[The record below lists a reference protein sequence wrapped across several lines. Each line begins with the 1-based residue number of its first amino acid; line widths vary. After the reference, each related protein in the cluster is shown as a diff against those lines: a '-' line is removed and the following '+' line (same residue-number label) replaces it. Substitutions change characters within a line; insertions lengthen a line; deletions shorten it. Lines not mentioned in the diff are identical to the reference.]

1 MGNECPMSVRSPFYL
16 LRMEHRIEGE
26 ERDRT
31 EWEGE
36 GGRGTCCGVRPSD
49 RARGIADC
57 VNVAENKLGH
67 GAAAR
72 WRPRARK
79 RALM

>member
-36 GGRGTCCGVRPSD
+36 GQGDVLRCPS
-49 RARGIADC
+49 ARSSEG
-57 VNVAENKLGH
+57 N
-67 GAAAR
+67 R
-72 WRPRARK
+72 
-79 RALM
+79 

>member
-36 GGRGTCCGVRPSD
+36 GGGRAAVSVRPIE
-49 RARGIADC
+49 RGESLIVLMWPKTNLDT
-57 VNVAENKLGH
+57 VAGGGRGRGSERSCK
-67 GAAAR
+67 
-72 WRPRARK
+72 
-79 RALM
+79 